1 MMGNETK
8 NQKQVWKTILIFLG
22 ILTFLSAVSYS
33 AILKLNPTSIYVGAL
48 MMCPALSAFIT
59 LKLIKRPIS
68 SLPWGLK
75 NLKYL
80 RLSYLI
86 PVVYITISYILIW
99 VFGFG
104 NVLNQ
109 DTITEWTQ
117 ELGLEGFSSPFVLLT
132 MIVLL
137 SIVGVVK
144 NIGSTLGEEIGWRG
158 FFICE
163 LRKLF
168 SFGGV
173 SIISGLIW
181 AIWHWPII
189 FFIYKGSENLL
200 LHIAAFTVM
209 IVAISVILAYYT
221 FTSNSLWPAA
231 LFHSVHNIFIQKIFT
246 PLTITND
253 NSTFWID
260 EYGLML
266 PIITMIFAIYFWRK
280 AKIEHL

>member
-1 MMGNETK
+1 MSEKLNHPE
-8 NQKQVWKTILIFLG
+8 QVRKTILFFLG
-22 ILTFLSAVSYS
+22 ILTLLSAICYY
-33 AILKLNPTSIYVGAL
+33 AILQLNPTSIYVGAL

-59 LKLIKRPIS
+59 LKLMKRPIS

-75 NLKYL
+75 RLKYL

-86 PVVYITISYILIW
+86 PVGYITISYILIW
-99 VFGFG
+99 VLGFG

-109 DTITEWTQ
+109 ETITEWSQ
-117 ELGLEGFSSPFVLLT
+117 ELGMEGFSSSFVLLT

-137 SIVGVVK
+137 SVVGVVK

-158 FFICE
+158 FLIYE

-173 SIISGLIW
+173 SMSSGLIW

-189 FFIYKGSENLL
+189 YLVYRGSGNLL
-200 LHIAAFTVM
+200 FHIAAFTVM
-209 IVAISVILAYYT
+209 IMAISVILAYFT
-221 FTSNSLWPAA
+221 FKSNSLWPAA

-253 NSTFWID
+253 SSTFWMD

-266 PIITMIFAIYFWRK
+266 PIITTIIAIYYWRR
-280 AKIEHL
+280 AKVENL

>member
-1 MMGNETK
+1 MSNEPK
-8 NQKQVWKTILIFLG
+8 NQKKVRKTILLFLG
-22 ILTFLSAVSYS
+22 ILTLLSTICYY

-48 MMCPALSAFIT
+48 MMSPALSAFIT
-59 LKLIKRPIS
+59 LKLMKRPIS
-68 SLPWGLK
+68 SLSWGLK
-75 NLKYL
+75 SLKNL

-86 PVVYITISYILIW
+86 PVAYITISYILIW
-99 VFGFG
+99 VIGFG
-104 NVLNQ
+104 NVINQ
-109 DTITEWTQ
+109 ETITEWSQ
-117 ELGLEGFSSPFVLLT
+117 DLGMEGFSSTIILLT

-158 FFICE
+158 FFIYE

-168 SFGGV
+168 SFGTV

-189 FFIYKGSENLL
+189 FLIYKGSGNML
-200 LHIAAFTVM
+200 LHITAFTVM

-221 FTSNSLWPAA
+221 FKSNSLWPAA
-231 LFHSVHNIFIQKIFT
+231 LFHSVHNIFIQKILT

-253 NSTFWID
+253 RTTFWID

-266 PIITMIFAIYFWRK
+266 PIITTLFAIYFWRK
-280 AKIEHL
+280 AKVENL

>member
-1 MMGNETK
+1 MSEK
-8 NQKQVWKTILIFLG
+8 LSHPKEVRKTILLFLG
-22 ILTFLSAVSYS
+22 ILTLLSTICYY

-48 MMCPALSAFIT
+48 MMSPALSAFIT
-59 LKLIKRPIS
+59 LKLLKRPIS

-75 NLKYL
+75 SLKNL

-86 PVVYITISYILIW
+86 PVAYIMIAYVLIW

-109 DTITEWTQ
+109 ETITEWSQ
-117 ELGLEGFSSPFVLLT
+117 ELGMEGFSSTIILLT

-158 FFICE
+158 FFNYE

-173 SIISGLIW
+173 SMISGLIW

-189 FFIYKGSENLL
+189 FLIYKGSGNLL
-200 LHIAAFTVM
+200 LHITAFTVM

-221 FTSNSLWPAA
+221 FKSNSLWPAA

-246 PLTITND
+246 PLTITN
-253 NSTFWID
+253 NCTTFWID

-266 PIITMIFAIYFWRK
+266 PIITTLFAIYFWRK
-280 AKIEHL
+280 AKVENL

>member
-1 MMGNETK
+1 MSNQPK
-8 NQKQVWKTILIFLG
+8 NQKKVQKTILLFLG
-22 ILTFLSAVSYS
+22 ILTLLSAGCYY

-59 LKLIKRPIS
+59 LKLLKRPIS
-68 SLPWGLK
+68 GLPWDLK
-75 NLKYL
+75 RLKYL

-86 PVVYITISYILIW
+86 PVGYIMISYMLIW
-99 VFGFG
+99 FFGFG
-104 NVLNQ
+104 NMLNQ
-109 DTITEWTQ
+109 ETITDWSQ
-117 ELGLEGFSSPFVLLT
+117 ELGMEGFGNPFVLLT

-158 FFICE
+158 FFIYE

-189 FFIYKGSENLL
+189 FLVYKGSGNLL
-200 LHIAAFTVM
+200 FHIAAFTVM
-209 IVAISVILAYYT
+209 IIAISVILAYYT
-221 FTSNSLWPAA
+221 FKSNSLWPAA

-246 PLTITND
+246 PLTVTNE
-253 NSTFWID
+253 NSTFWLD

-266 PIITMIFAIYFWRK
+266 PIITTIFAIYFWRK
-280 AKIEHL
+280 AKVEHL

>member
-1 MMGNETK
+1 MMSNEPK
-8 NQKQVWKTILIFLG
+8 MHEQVRKTILLFLG
-22 ILTFLSAVSYS
+22 ILTLLSAICYY

-48 MMCPALSAFIT
+48 MMCPALSALIT
-59 LKLIKRPIS
+59 LKLVKRPIS
-68 SLPWGLK
+68 SLPWDLK
-75 NLKYL
+75 SLKHL

-86 PVVYITISYILIW
+86 PVGYIGISYVLILI
-99 VFGFG
+99 FGFG

-109 DTITEWTQ
+109 ETINEWSQ
-117 ELGLEGFSSPFVLLT
+117 ELGMEGFGSPSVLFT
-132 MIVLL
+132 MIILL

-158 FFICE
+158 FFIYE

-173 SIISGLIW
+173 SLISGLIW

-189 FFIYKGSENLL
+189 FLVYEGSGNLL
-200 LHIAAFTVM
+200 FHIVAFTIM

-221 FTSNSLWPAA
+221 FKSKSLWPAA

-253 NSTFWID
+253 SSTFWID

-266 PIITMIFAIYFWRK
+266 PIITTIFAIFFWRK
-280 AKIEHL
+280 AKIQHL

>member
-1 MMGNETK
+1 MSNEPK
-8 NQKQVWKTILIFLG
+8 NQKKVRITILLFLG
-22 ILTFLSAVSYS
+22 VLTLLSAICYY

-59 LKLIKRPIS
+59 LKLLKRPIS
-68 SLPWGLK
+68 GLPWDLK
-75 NLKYL
+75 SLKHL

-86 PVVYITISYILIW
+86 PIGYITISYVLIW

-104 NVLNQ
+104 NMLNQ
-109 DTITEWTQ
+109 ETITEWSQ
-117 ELGLEGFSSPFVLLT
+117 ELGMEGFGSPFVLLT

-158 FFICE
+158 FFIYE

-168 SFGGV
+168 SFGTV
-173 SIISGLIW
+173 SLISGLIW

-189 FFIYKGSENLL
+189 YLIYMGSGNLL
-200 LHIAAFTVM
+200 FHVTAFTVM
-209 IVAISVILAYYT
+209 ILAISVILAYYT
-221 FTSNSLWPAA
+221 FRSNSLWPAA
-231 LFHSVHNIFIQKIFT
+231 LFHSAHNIYIQKIFT

-253 NSTFWID
+253 NS
-260 EYGLML
+260 
-266 PIITMIFAIYFWRK
+266 IFLDR
-280 AKIEHL
+280 

>member
-1 MMGNETK
+1 MSEKLNHPE
-8 NQKQVWKTILIFLG
+8 QVRKTILLFLG
-22 ILTFLSAVSYS
+22 ILTLLSAICYY

-48 MMCPALSAFIT
+48 MMCPALSAFII
-59 LKLIKRPIS
+59 LKLMKRPIS

-75 NLKYL
+75 RLKYL

-86 PVVYITISYILIW
+86 PVSYITISYILIW

-104 NVLNQ
+104 NVPNQ
-109 DTITEWTQ
+109 ETITEWSQ
-117 ELGLEGFSSPFVLLT
+117 ELGMGGFSSSFVLLT

-137 SIVGVVK
+137 SVVGVVK

-158 FFICE
+158 FLIYE

-173 SIISGLIW
+173 SMSSGLIW

-189 FFIYKGSENLL
+189 YLVYRGSGNLIF
-200 LHIAAFTVM
+200 HIAAFTVM
-209 IVAISVILAYYT
+209 IMAISVILAYFT
-221 FTSNSLWPAA
+221 FKSNSLWPAA

-246 PLTITND
+246 PLTITNES
-253 NSTFWID
+253 STFWID

-266 PIITMIFAIYFWRK
+266 PIITTIIAIYFWRR
-280 AKIEHL
+280 AKVENL

>member
-1 MMGNETK
+1 MSNEPK
-8 NQKQVWKTILIFLG
+8 NQKKVRKTILLFLG
-22 ILTFLSAVSYS
+22 ILTLLSTICYY

-48 MMCPALSAFIT
+48 MMSPALSAFIT
-59 LKLIKRPIS
+59 LKLMKRPIS
-68 SLPWGLK
+68 SLSWGLK
-75 NLKYL
+75 SLKNL

-86 PVVYITISYILIW
+86 PVAYITISYILIW
-99 VFGFG
+99 VIGFG
-104 NVLNQ
+104 NVINQ
-109 DTITEWTQ
+109 ETITEWSQ
-117 ELGLEGFSSPFVLLT
+117 DLGMEGFSSTIILLT

-137 SIVGVVK
+137 CIVGVVK

-158 FFICE
+158 FFIYE

-168 SFGGV
+168 SFGTV

-189 FFIYKGSENLL
+189 FLIYKGSGNML
-200 LHIAAFTVM
+200 LHITAFTVM

-221 FTSNSLWPAA
+221 FKSNSLWPAV

-253 NSTFWID
+253 RTTFWID

-266 PIITMIFAIYFWRK
+266 PIITTLFAIYFWRK
-280 AKIEHL
+280 AKVENL